1 MALGKKTA
9 PVSHDILREKKQQ
22 VEALE
27 RQAEDAVEIVT
38 RTVNRLELINQ
49 QIDDHMA
56 EIDAYSEDLA
66 KTREELAKQ
75 RKYNAAISANFS
87 KLLDVDSIEG
97 KEDTQGTEG

>member
-1 MALGKKTA
+1 MAIGKKTT
-9 PVSHDILREKKQQ
+9 PVSHDILREKMQQ
-22 VEALE
+22 VEALG

-38 RTVNRLELINQ
+38 RAVNRLDLINQ

-66 KTREELAKQ
+66 KTRENLAKQ

-87 KLLDVDSIEG
+87 KLLCVEADTDGE
-97 KEDTQGTEG
+97 KE